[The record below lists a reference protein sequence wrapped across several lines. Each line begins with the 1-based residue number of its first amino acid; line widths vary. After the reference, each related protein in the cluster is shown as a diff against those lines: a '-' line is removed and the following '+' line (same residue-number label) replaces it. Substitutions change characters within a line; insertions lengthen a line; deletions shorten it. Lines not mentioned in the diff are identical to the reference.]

1 MSNPATQKMQK
12 IESSKT
18 GARLDKGNIFGSI
31 AIQPP
36 IGATPQARP
45 NPKWQRAVHLFN
57 KG

>member
-36 IGATPQARP
+36 IGATP
-45 NPKWQRAVHLFN
+45 
-57 KG
+57 